1 MKLPDIRSV
10 WEGYRSEYILFREF
24 LGQLTDF
31 LRGKLKRW
39 FWGFEAGKSFLV
51 DGIYRQ
57 RGKYAGIFIHLS
69 VVFLG
74 FFALTLGPSLVS
86 GARDKTQFGASVI
99 NLGIGGEGGQIL
111 GANVDATPVT
121 VMSDKPRAEVEEY
134 EVKDGDTLS
143 TIAGKFGVSVDSIKW
158 LNDKITSEK
167 SIKPGQK
174 IMIPPVTG
182 VIHKVKS
189 GETIY
194 SVAKKYS
201 AEAQAIVDFPFNTF
215 TNDETFSLAIGQ
227 VLVVPDGTMPD
238 PQVIPTSVASRL
250 TRDAGAVSA
259 TGKWIWPAAGIITQ
273 PYYPWHKAIDI
284 ANGSGG
290 PILAADAGKVIVAG
304 WPDNSGYGNRVM
316 IDHQNGFVTL
326 YAHMSRFSVVV
337 GQTVKRGDVLGQMG
351 STGRS
356 TGTHLHF
363 EIRAGGHGQN
373 PLNFLK

>member
-1 MKLPDIRSV
+1 MKLPDIRSA
-10 WEGYRSEYILFREF
+10 WGLMLSEYKLFGEF
-24 LGQLTDF
+24 LGELMAF
-31 LRGKLKRW
+31 VRGKLKKW
-39 FWGFEAGKSFLV
+39 FWGFEAGKGFLV

-86 GARDKTQFGASVI
+86 GGQDKAKIGSSVI
-99 NLGIGGEGGQIL
+99 NIGIGGEGGQIL
-111 GANVDATPVT
+111 GANVDASPVT
-121 VMSDKPRAEVEEY
+121 VMSDKPRADIEEY
-134 EVKDGDTLS
+134 EVKEGDTLS
-143 TIAGKFGVSVDSIKW
+143 SIASKFGVSVDSLKW
-158 LNDKITSEK
+158 ANNKITSDK

-174 IMIPPVTG
+174 ISIPPVTG
-182 VIHKVKS
+182 VVHQVKS

-194 SVAKKYS
+194 SIAKKYS

-227 VLVVPDGTMPD
+227 TLVVPDGSMPD
-238 PQVIPTSVASRL
+238 PQVAPTSMASKV

-273 PYYPWHKAIDI
+273 PFYSWHKAIDI

-290 PILAADAGKVIVAG
+290 PILAADAGKVVVAG

-326 YAHMSRFSVVV
+326 YAHLSKFSVVV
-337 GQTVKRGDVLGQMG
+337 GQTVKRGDVLGMMG

-363 EIRAGGHGQN
+363 EIRMGSHGQN
-373 PLNFLK
+373 PLNYLK